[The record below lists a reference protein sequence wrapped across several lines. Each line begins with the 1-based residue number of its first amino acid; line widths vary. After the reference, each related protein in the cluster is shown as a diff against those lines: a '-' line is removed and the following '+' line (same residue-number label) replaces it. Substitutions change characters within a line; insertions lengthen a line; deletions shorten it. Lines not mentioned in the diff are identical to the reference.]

1 MPSHRILDSPRR
13 PSILTVTGSYRL
25 RVAYILTGRAGDMQA
40 MTKAKKKRP
49 ASAGPEMLAK
59 GVRMTRTYANWL
71 DKLAAR
77 ERMSVST
84 LIDRAVAD
92 YASRAGFD
100 APPERVP

>member
-1 MPSHRILDSPRR
+1 M
-13 PSILTVTGSYRL
+13 
-25 RVAYILTGRAGDMQA
+25 A
-40 MTKAKKKRP
+40 KAKKKP
-49 ASAGPEMLAK
+49 AGPEMLAK
-59 GVRMTRTYANWL
+59 GVRMTRVYADWL

-92 YASRAGFD
+92 YAVRVGFE